1 MDYTLAHNP
10 RGRRS
15 STPRPDFALM
25 KNGNVVKLLDAK
37 YRDLW
42 DRNLPRDML
51 YQLAVYARSGVGDK
65 AGTIPYAVLSDVT
78 VVQKIDINN
87 PVSIGKI
94 ASVILQPVNL
104 EKITMLI
111 DGDIR
116 DQKKYVCSIIS

>member
-1 MDYTLAHNP
+1 
-10 RGRRS
+10 
-15 STPRPDFALM
+15 M

>member
-1 MDYTLAHNP
+1 
-10 RGRRS
+10 
-15 STPRPDFALM
+15 M

-37 YRDLW
+37 YRDLC

-65 AGTIPYAVLSDVT
+65 AATILYPVLSDVT

-111 DGDIR
+111 DRDIR
-116 DQKKYVCSIIS
+116 DLKKYVCSIIS

>member
-15 STPRPDFALM
+15 STPRLDFALM

-65 AGTIPYAVLSDVT
+65 AATILYLVLSDVT
-78 VVQKIDINN
+78 VVQKIDI
-87 PVSIGKI
+87 ITQYLLAKI
-94 ASVILQPVNL
+94 ASVYFYSLLIL
-104 EKITMLI
+104 
-111 DGDIR
+111 
-116 DQKKYVCSIIS
+116 KK